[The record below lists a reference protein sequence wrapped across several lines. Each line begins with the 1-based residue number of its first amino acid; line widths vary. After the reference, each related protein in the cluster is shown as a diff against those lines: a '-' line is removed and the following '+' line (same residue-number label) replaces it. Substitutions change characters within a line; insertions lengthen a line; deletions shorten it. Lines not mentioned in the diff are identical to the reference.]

1 MSNLSTNITALAY
14 FANKSSCTDNGMDV
28 SLTVRF
34 GRTTMTGEVTLL
46 PSADGGWTSWG
57 SPDHWVD
64 GKLLDGQSRVRQAR
78 HRASRCAGCHREC
91 GGAVRVDE
99 QLASR
104 HPTRAGAN
112 PAQAPGR
119 AGRRRETMSNTIKA
133 TAGI

>member
-64 GKLLDGQSRVRQAR
+64 GKLLDGVKAECAKRGIELRDALDVIESAAAQS
-78 HRASRCAGCHREC
+78 EW
-91 GGAVRVDE
+91 
-99 QLASR
+99 
-104 HPTRAGAN
+104 
-112 PAQAPGR
+112 
-119 AGRRRETMSNTIKA
+119 MSN
-133 TAGI
+133 